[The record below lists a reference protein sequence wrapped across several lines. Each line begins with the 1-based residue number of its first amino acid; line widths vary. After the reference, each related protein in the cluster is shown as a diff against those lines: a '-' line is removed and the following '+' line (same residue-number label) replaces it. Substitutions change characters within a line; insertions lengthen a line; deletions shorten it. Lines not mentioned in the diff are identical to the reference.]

1 MLMLI
6 DDAGELQ
13 PVKLDPHLANSNNAV
28 IVLDEYHDTCWV
40 FIGRNVNMA
49 TRMHALRMGKSIQRM
64 GYKIGVATIGM
75 GTTKI
80 VEMLEK
86 NDSDPEVAKAIEEFR
101 AVLEGRWSFDDE
113 VLAFRPDKPKE
124 PIAGTPVRA
133 EEPVITPE
141 STIEVD
147 AQPAVT
153 EEPTLT
159 AKTVEEQASFL
170 SLGEQKAALLL
181 FSIIKHTDLT
191 YSERFE
197 KDGKMGVKI
206 EAPGVL
212 TIEALLAEN
221 DIHITPP
228 NFGDSEVAKRVKEE
242 FESLISKL

>member
-1 MLMLI
+1 MLI

-13 PVKLDPHLANSNNAV
+13 PVKLDPHLVNSNNAV

-49 TRMHALRMGKSIQRM
+49 TRMHALRMSKSIKKM
-64 GYKIGVATIGM
+64 GFKIGVATIGM
-75 GTTKI
+75 RTTKI

-101 AVLEGRWSFDDE
+101 AVIEGEWSFDDE
-113 VLAFRPDKPKE
+113 VLAFRPEGPKE
-124 PIAGTPVRA
+124 PIAGAPVRA
-133 EEPVITPE
+133 EEPVVTPE
-141 STIEVD
+141 PAIEIDV
-147 AQPAVT
+147 QPTMA

-159 AKTVEEQASFL
+159 AKTIGEEITVP
-170 SLGEQKAALLL
+170 SLAEQKAALLL
-181 FSIIKHTDLT
+181 FSVIKHTDLT

-212 TIEALLAEN
+212 TIEALLEEN
-221 DIHITPP
+221 DVSITPP
-228 NFGDSEVAKRVKEE
+228 DFGDSEVAKRVREE
-242 FESLISKL
+242 FESLTRKI